1 MSKHTSL
8 VIFMKSVLTH
18 NFIIALGLKKII
30 TLNNTSLV
38 FVVTFVIILKSVC
51 SAKMSAQMKQWVS
64 LLNKQIKDK

>member
-30 TLNNTSLV
+30 TVNNTCICCYLCHYLEICV
-38 FVVTFVIILKSVC
+38 FCQTVC
-51 SAKMSAQMKQWVS
+51 SDETVGFSTKQT
-64 LLNKQIKDK
+64 NKR

>member
-38 FVVTFVIILKSVC
+38 FVVTFVITLKSVC
-51 SAKMSAQMKQWVS
+51 SAKLSAQMKQWVS